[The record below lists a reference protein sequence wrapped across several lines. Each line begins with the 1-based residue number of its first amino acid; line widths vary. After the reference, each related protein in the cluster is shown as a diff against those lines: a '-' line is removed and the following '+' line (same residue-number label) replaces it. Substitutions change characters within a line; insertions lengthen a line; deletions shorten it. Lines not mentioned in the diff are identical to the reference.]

1 MLLTL
6 QNSYSSKHIL
16 FLFFMIFSSLSYCH
30 AVNKYS
36 KEANQPEPVEVV
48 DSKDSWKSVDKPFRL
63 AKVNL
68 IWAKAQKVLKWNV
81 KNFFPYC
88 NELNFIRG

>member
-6 QNSYSSKHIL
+6 QSSCSSRHIL
-16 FLFFMIFSSLSYCH
+16 FLFVMIFSSLSYCH

-68 IWAKAQKVLKWNV
+68 IWAKTQKVQKVQNIKDL
-81 KNFFPYC
+81 FP
-88 NELNFIRG
+88 